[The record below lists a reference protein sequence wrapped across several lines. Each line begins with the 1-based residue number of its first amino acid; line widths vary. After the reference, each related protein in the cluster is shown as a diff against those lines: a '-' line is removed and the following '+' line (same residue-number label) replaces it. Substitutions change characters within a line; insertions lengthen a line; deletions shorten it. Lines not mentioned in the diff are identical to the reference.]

1 MKLTMGSEDVGLNDV
16 KATVLGLLDEV
27 RPHLK
32 HSHRRALRVPSIT
45 SALWSYVTVAAAQ
58 SHGVVCRLEH
68 VEVGPPCGETHPRV
82 STVAVSV
89 LLHDVIF
96 LVHHHCR
103 ISSNKQRHLLYPIY
117 NRRQFLH
124 LLADAIPPIA
134 SVALFSLP
142 RVPVRVIAHRLSAL
156 CREGTTSS
164 FSPSNDS
171 KSTTAALLS
180 LPFRST
186 DRSSRS
192 SISSV
197 EVNRYQ
203 TFTAVDNTTVSLIS
217 GQDLRPSQ
225 ELDLAGA

>member
-1 MKLTMGSEDVGLNDV
+1 MEWCVGWRTSRW
-16 KATVLGLLDEV
+16 A
-27 RPHLK
+27 
-32 HSHRRALRVPSIT
+32 RRAVKPTHAYPRSQSVPGGS
-45 SALWSYVTVAAAQ
+45 
-58 SHGVVCRLEH
+58 
-68 VEVGPPCGETHPRV
+68 VGDYIFTLVHDQH
-82 STVAVSV
+82 V

-103 ISSNKQRHLLYPIY
+103 ISSNKQRHLLYPIC
-117 NRRQFLH
+117 NKRWLLH

-134 SVALFSLP
+134 FVALFSLP
-142 RVPVRVIAHRLSAL
+142 RVHVRAIAHRLSVL
-156 CREGTTSS
+156 YRGGTTSS

-203 TFTAVDNTTVSLIS
+203 TFTAVDNTAVSLIS